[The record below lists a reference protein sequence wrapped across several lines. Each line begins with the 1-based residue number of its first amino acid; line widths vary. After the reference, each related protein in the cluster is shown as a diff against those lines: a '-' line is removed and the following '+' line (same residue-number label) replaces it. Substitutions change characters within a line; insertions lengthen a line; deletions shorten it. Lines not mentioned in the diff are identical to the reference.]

1 MQLRERINA
10 FVKLGDFLRQ
20 FSNEVTQKDDNVEHN
35 ELFFDG
41 FKHQLKLAKEHNGWF
56 TEENI
61 KFALKSWSD
70 ALIFKNLNT
79 WLEPYT
85 IINISPKEVAIIM
98 ADITFY
104 NFFYHHS

>member
-1 MQLRERINA
+1 MQLQERINA

-20 FSNEVTQKDDNVEHN
+20 FSSEVTKKADNVEHN
-35 ELFFDG
+35 GFFFEG

-70 ALIFKNLNT
+70 ALNFSNLNT
-79 WLEPYT
+79 WL
-85 IINISPKEVAIIM
+85 
-98 ADITFY
+98 
-104 NFFYHHS
+104 